1 MAINQVYR
9 EEWVKPNMW
18 RVRAEFIAG
27 GGEPAKYGDR
37 TVTAMQGAFKEVAG
51 HKASFTESLPFGAA
65 DGESCRFVVDY
76 NALPS
81 GMQSAITAQN
91 ATVDAAYFGD
101 ATVGKYRTPKY
112 LPQSIYANKPKQP
125 NLFMVWSDRGTS
137 NGVVTGLSIAYGGTA
152 WATNGTNVATEPY
165 FPQPM
170 DTKSGVGLRISYTVT
185 AGEITAVSITAGGT
199 GYKVGQ
205 QVKVEDAL
213 VPGRYAYFTITSVQA
228 STWYPEFIGCQRL
241 SPSTKYSAQIR
252 GLEIE
257 IEAIGLHKI
266 CLEAISDLTTYTRQ
280 YASTLVDNF
289 GANIYD
295 SPRFSTTEIWD
306 FDYKYISTYSGVTGK
321 MGRRV
326 VTDTKLVHWHAPL
339 GSIFGFLDAA
349 FDEAFEFFSMEGYQL
364 DTTSS
369 TNLKGSYP
377 ATTSNMK
384 LQKLKFAPNNLTMVD
399 LGDTDG
405 DLHTDLSEIS
415 CIRFIFAVTIDEVY
429 QQNPAYV
436 SEDQWVGGLFTD
448 DENGIKKDCD
458 SAWDLFKKMCEQFFL
473 KMTPY
478 YELSSTLLKAKW
490 KLADSYG
497 TASSA
502 ATIIYSD
509 TASESKFE
517 VNAETIEGA
526 KLHHLVTGDNQD
538 TQDFSSYTK
547 SGKKIEINNI
557 FDIRIRSLEPGTKWL
572 QTDFT
577 EGCINYLL
585 KQPYANLRGI
595 YFMPYPSLNNFSAHR
610 IHMVAPTITLKFT
623 FGAGTTTTYPYNAY
637 YNTGNPR
644 TPDYLLYEGDGT
656 PNSAKIAASLQAI
669 QLDQYVGFGVYG
681 ILLTAMFGV
690 YYDPTSP
697 DTLKTEF
704 ASNNQTMYDMTRPLS
719 TDVLPSMIGQRIDIT
734 PHVAVTGAVSPK
746 AYLVEL
752 EIDWTARD
760 KDSDYVKAKYL
771 TRSIGFN

>member
-1 MAINQVYR
+1 MAINPIYR

-37 TVTAMQGAFKEVAG
+37 TVTTMQGAFKEVAG

-137 NGVVTGLSIAYGGTA
+137 NGIVTGLSIAYGGTA
-152 WATNGTNVATEPY
+152 WATNGTNVATDPY

-185 AGEITAVSITAGGT
+185 AGVITAVSITVGGT

-280 YASTLVDNF
+280 YASTLVDVS
-289 GANIYD
+289 G
-295 SPRFSTTEIWD
+295 TTEYNAVRSTKDDIWD
-306 FDYKYISTYSGVTGK
+306 FSYRKTGW
-321 MGRRV
+321 GRSMKSV
-326 VTDTKLVHWHAPL
+326 SKLLHWHAPL
-339 GSIFGFLDAA
+339 SSIFGYLDTA
-349 FDEAFEFFSMEGYQL
+349 FDEAFEFFSMEGYQF
-364 DTTSS
+364 DTTSA
-369 TNLKGSYP
+369 TNLSGIYP
-377 ATTSNMK
+377 ATSSKMK
-384 LQKLKFAPNNLTMVD
+384 LLKMVYSND
-399 LGDTDG
+399 NVTDVELGQTDG
-405 DLHTDLSEIS
+405 NLHSNLSELS
-415 CIRFIFAVTIDEVY
+415 QVRFIFAVTDEGFY
-429 QQNPAYV
+429 TDTDTWIA
-436 SEDQWVGGLFTD
+436 GLFTD

-490 KLADSYG
+490 NLSDPYG
-497 TASSA
+497 TTNT
-502 ATIIYSD
+502 ATSITYVD
-509 TASESKFE
+509 TASESTFE
-517 VNAETIEGA
+517 VNAETVEGS
-526 KLHHLVTGDNQD
+526 KLHHIVSGDGED
-538 TQDFSSYTK
+538 TQEYSSYTK

-557 FDIRIRSLEPGTKWL
+557 FDIRVRTPDPDTVHEVDYTTTYVNQAI
-572 QTDFT
+572 
-577 EGCINYLL
+577 
-585 KQPYANLRGI
+585 KQPFANLRGI
-595 YFMPYPSLNNFSAHR
+595 YYMPSATIGGANQAAR
-610 IHMVAPTITLKFT
+610 IEMVAPYVAITFT
-623 FGAGTTTTYPYNAY
+623 NGASSFYAEPSNMYAY
-637 YNTGNPR
+637 TSDPQSPNFV
-644 TPDYLLYEGDGT
+644 LYEKT
-656 PNSAKIAASLQAI
+656 LIKTTQVVAAALRALQV
-669 QLDQYVGFGVYG
+669 DSYSGFGIHAIV
-681 ILLTAMFGV
+681 LTSMFGV

-697 DTLKTEF
+697 DTLTTEF

-719 TDVLPSMIGQRIDIT
+719 TDVLPNMIGQRIDIT
-734 PHVAVTGAVSPK
+734 PHMAVTGAVSPK

>member
-1 MAINQVYR
+1 MAINPIYR

-37 TVTAMQGAFKEVAG
+37 TVTTMQGAFKEVAG

-137 NGVVTGLSIAYGGTA
+137 NGIPTGISIGGQVGTL
-152 WATNGTNVATEPY
+152 TNGTFTNVDAKPY
-165 FPQPM
+165 LPNPM
-170 DTKSGVGLRISYTVT
+170 DTRNGVGLKVTYTVT
-185 AGEITAVSITAGGT
+185 AGVVTAVSIGSTAGT
-199 GYKVGQ
+199 GFQVGDE
-205 QVKVEDAL
+205 VYVGNLATTF
-213 VPGRYAYFTITSVQA
+213 AYFTITSVQA

-241 SPSTKYSAQIR
+241 SPSTKYSAQVR

-280 YASTLVDNF
+280 YAATLVDVS
-289 GANIYD
+289 G
-295 SPRFSTTEIWD
+295 TTEYNAVRSVTDDIWD
-306 FDYKYISTYSGVTGK
+306 YSYRK
-321 MGRRV
+321 DRYGRSMYSKSR
-326 VTDTKLVHWHAPL
+326 LPHWHAPL

-349 FDEAFEFFSMEGYQL
+349 FDEAFEFFSMEGYQST
-364 DTTSS
+364 TTSS
-369 TNLKGSYP
+369 TNLAGVYP
-377 ATTSNMK
+377 STTSKVK
-384 LQKLKFAPNNLTMVD
+384 LLEMVYSND
-399 LGDTDG
+399 IITEIELGQTDG
-405 DLHTDLSEIS
+405 NLHGSLSELS
-415 CIRFIFAVTIDEVY
+415 RIRFIFCVTTEAFGVDMIPGY
-429 QQNPAYV
+429 QDPNL
-436 SEDQWVGGLFTD
+436 WVGGLFTD

-490 KLADSYG
+490 YLNEPYSTTNTATSISYL
-497 TASSA
+497 
-502 ATIIYSD
+502 D
-509 TASESKFE
+509 TASESTFE

-526 KLHHLVTGDNQD
+526 KLHHVSSGDNED
-538 TQDFSSYTK
+538 TQEYSSYTK

-557 FDIRIRSLEPGTKWL
+557 FDIRVRTPEPDVEHKIE
-572 QTDFT
+572 FT
-577 EGCINYLL
+577 PVYSNQIIE
-585 KQPYANLRGI
+585 QPFANLRGI
-595 YFMPYPSLNNFSAHR
+595 FHMPSATLGKANERTRLN
-610 IHMVAPTITLKFT
+610 MVAPFIGITFTIGSTSFY
-623 FGAGTTTTYPYNAY
+623 AQASNMYAY
-637 YNTGNPR
+637 SSDPLNPNFV
-644 TPDYLLYEGDGT
+644 LYEKSILKTTQVIG
-656 PNSAKIAASLQAI
+656 AALRAI
-669 QLDQYVGFGVYG
+669 QTDPYVGFGMHG
-681 ILLTAMFGV
+681 IVMTSMFGV

-697 DTLKTEF
+697 DTLTTDF

-771 TRSIGFN
+771 TRSISFN